1 MIMKG
6 ENRRNR
12 LKLTKMVCGLLVI
25 GLWIGSNS
33 LYAQSQAIDVNQSSL
48 TIRVFKSG
56 LFSGFAHDHEIK
68 APITEGAI
76 DSSSNPS
83 VNLRLDSR
91 KMRVLDP
98 DVSANNRAEI
108 QHTME
113 GAAVLD
119 VEHFPEI
126 SYRSTAITKTG
137 DAHWEVHGNLS
148 LHGKNEPVMV
158 AVSLEEGHYRG
169 SASFKLTTFGIT
181 PIRIAGGTVK
191 VKDEVK
197 IEFDILP
204 VH

>member
-1 MIMKG
+1 MK
-6 ENRRNR
+6 
-12 LKLTKMVCGLLVI
+12 LPKLVLGMLVVGVCVAP
-25 GLWIGSNS
+25 NS
-33 LYAQSQAIDVNQSSL
+33 LSAQGKAIDVNRSSL

-56 LFSGFAHDHEIK
+56 AFSAFAHDHEIK
-68 APITEGAI
+68 APITEGEI
-76 DSSSNPS
+76 DSSANQS
-83 VNLRLDSR
+83 VQLRLDSR

-98 DVSANNRAEI
+98 DISADKRAEI

-137 DAHWEVHGNLS
+137 DAHWEVHGTLN
-148 LHGKNEPVMV
+148 LHGKNQPVVVMV
-158 AVSLEEGHYRG
+158 SQEGGHYRG
-169 SASFKLTTFGIT
+169 SASFKQSEFGIT

-197 IEFDILP
+197 IEFDIVP
-204 VH
+204 AGPPAS